1 MPILPSHK
9 INKAKT
15 ASLKFS
21 IDCSQPVEDK
31 VILTS
36 DFEDF
41 LRKKIKVGG
50 KVGNL
55 GENITVNSEGS
66 KIVVTSNVPFAKRYL
81 KYLTKKYLKKNQ
93 LRDYLHVVSK
103 DKATYMMKYFKVQ
116 NDEID
121 EE

>member
-1 MPILPSHK
+1 MSILPSHRV
-9 INKAKT
+9 NKAKT
-15 ASLKFS
+15 VSLKFV

-41 LRKKIKVGG
+41 LRKKIKVNN
-50 KVGNL
+50 KTGNL
-55 GENITVNSEGS
+55 GENITVSAEGS
-66 KIVVTSNVPFAKRYL
+66 RVVISSSLPFAKRYL

-93 LRDYLHVVSK
+93 LRDYLHVVAS
-103 DKATYMMKYFKVQ
+103 DKNTYQMKYFRIQ
-116 NDEID
+116 HEEMD

>member
-1 MPILPSHK
+1 MPLLPSHK
-9 INKAKT
+9 INKSKT
-15 ASLKFS
+15 ANLKFT
-21 IDCSQPVEDK
+21 IDCAQPVEDK
-31 VILTS
+31 VILAS
-36 DFEDF
+36 DFEDY

-50 KVGNL
+50 KTGNL

-66 KIVVTSNVPFAKRYL
+66 KVVITSSIPFAKRYL
-81 KYLTKKYLKKNQ
+81 KYLTKRYLKKNQ

-103 DKATYMMKYFKVQ
+103 DKSTYMMKYFKIQ